1 MGMWGPLLD
10 LMANRM
16 ICLLPKMKSKQM
28 VSKPQK
34 TMMISVT
41 PDSSAIVTN
50 SLLYLDANKNNLLTP
65 RNYYVVPQIVYIF

>member
-16 ICLLPKMKSKQM
+16 ICLLPKIKSKQM

-41 PDSSAIVTN
+41 PDSWAILTIL
-50 SLLYLDANKNNLLTP
+50 LLYLEAKETKIISWSNKQYLVNCL
-65 RNYYVVPQIVYIF
+65 YF